1 MDHVNMSFII
11 FQASKVSG
19 IRNISK
25 KSNTVSM
32 VVQECFGQVFDT
44 YNWRCH
50 NSDQP
55 ILLNQ
60 VCDRK
65 SDCKDGSDE
74 RVCRGNEVDFDF
86 VALGIYCTLIYLV
99 TGSLIYH
106 IIDFGTRLVPFSNI
120 CSANYRIPINSAF
133 ETNDASSSNDET
145 KTEEGENCNKFS
157 FLFDICKHYCNSEK
171 RITKLKLDHRQK
183 IMVTYAKCHAE
194 TDEIYLLFKVLKSL
208 SLDPTFVKTCQLMV
222 DDICKIEVEQH
233 HGNDNEKALNC
244 IQQHIR

>member
-1 MDHVNMSFII
+1 MSFII

-50 NSDQP
+50 NDDQP

-60 VCDRK
+60 VCDQK

-74 RVCRGNEVDFDF
+74 RVCRGNEVAFDF
-86 VALGIYCTLIYLV
+86 VLLGIYCTLIYLV

-120 CSANYRIPINSAF
+120 CSANYGIPINSAF
-133 ETNDASSSNDET
+133 ETNDASSTNDEPKT
-145 KTEEGENCNKFS
+145 KEDENCNKFS

-171 RITKLKLDHRQK
+171 MITKLKLERQVRK
-183 IMVTYAKCHAE
+183 IICPPPH
-194 TDEIYLLFKVLKSL
+194 LKGSQVHSKTCSLGL
-208 SLDPTFVKTCQLMV
+208 SLPSLLPRMLPSGITTL
-222 DDICKIEVEQH
+222 
-233 HGNDNEKALNC
+233 
-244 IQQHIR
+244 R